1 MTAIT
6 VTSELD
12 VMQRALR
19 LRSDRAGARA
29 RAWGAA
35 TIAGGCGMSGVF
47 RDAGELIDA

>member
-6 VTSELD
+6 VTADLD

-29 RAWGAA
+29 RASGAA
-35 TIAGGCGMSGVF
+35 TIVGG
-47 RDAGELIDA
+47 